1 MIKKDN
7 SCHGK
12 VAYASK
18 ELANVTAA
26 HLNSLGGRRLS
37 SYKCSICNKG
47 YHLGHNAKGKGM
59 QPHDKQNK
67 KRNKITDFDHEPT
80 IHIGDKRFLK

>member
-7 SCHGK
+7 SCQGK
-12 VAYASK
+12 IAYASK
-18 ELANVTAA
+18 ELANITAA

-37 SYKCSICNKG
+37 SYKCPTCSVFHI
-47 YHLGHNAKGKGM
+47 GHNAKGKGM

-67 KRNKITDFDHEPT
+67 KKNKITDFDHEPT
-80 IHIGDKRFLK
+80 IHVGNKRFLK